1 MIHPT
6 RETQNITMQFNDP
19 ITLYHPFIRHR
30 MFRCRLRGIAHR
42 DLKPENVLVVDRS
55 WEDPNV
61 IPQEGLM
68 MDTVDGSEIRRS
80 SPGMQ
85 KQVVVNGVDRVDY
98 VSTGAAF
105 LPSTVCLG

>member
-1 MIHPT
+1 
-6 RETQNITMQFNDP
+6 
-19 ITLYHPFIRHR
+19 

-85 KQVVVNGVDRVDY
+85 KQIVVNGVDRVDY
-98 VSTGAAF
+98 VSTGAGF